1 MSSSNPSP
9 TPSPTPSQRS
19 FLPQAWRRRNLSLG
33 LLLIFVL
40 SLWLRFWQLNRLNT
54 LIFDEIYFAD
64 HGFSYLK
71 QLDLF
76 DVHPPLGKY
85 FLALGIWLHAHLFG
99 GAEVFRAAR
108 EVGDLDAIAY
118 RWLNAFTGSLIPLLV
133 GAIAYQWTHRDR
145 LTLLAAG
152 FTALDG
158 LLLVESRL
166 SLINIYLLFFG
177 LLGLWCFG
185 QAIAQNMAFKWLIA
199 AGLFWGTSA
208 SVKWNGLGFWLGF
221 FILYSLAWILE
232 ELQQWRPPKPKP
244 DKHKYEDSDVASDSI
259 IESKN
264 NNLND
269 SSKLTYPLFSSDP
282 KEKNPLRFLKK
293 TSLLKLSFSLG
304 FVPFIFY
311 RLQWIPHLQLHP
323 KFTFLEMQRQILG
336 YHESIG
342 SSVDDHPYCSAWHS
356 WIWMRR
362 PVAYYFERLQLNGE
376 TVIIDIHAMGNPILW
391 WLSTLA
397 ICALIGT
404 WLSTLWD
411 WWNQDPINGPQWCLH
426 SVLISQYAANFLP
439 WAAVS
444 RCTYIYHY
452 MAASLLA
459 FITLAWW
466 IDLGLRKR
474 SWLKQLLSWTVII
487 LIIAGFIYWLPIYI
501 GLPLSPEAF
510 HRRMWFR
517 SWY

>member
-166 SLINIYLLFFG
+166 SLINVYLLFFG

-199 AGLFWGTSA
+199 AGLFWGASA

-244 DKHKYEDSDVASDSI
+244 DKHKYEDSDV
-259 IESKN
+259 
-264 NNLND
+264 
-269 SSKLTYPLFSSDP
+269 
-282 KEKNPLRFLKK
+282 
-293 TSLLKLSFSLG
+293 
-304 FVPFIFY
+304 
-311 RLQWIPHLQLHP
+311 
-323 KFTFLEMQRQILG
+323 
-336 YHESIG
+336 
-342 SSVDDHPYCSAWHS
+342 
-356 WIWMRR
+356 
-362 PVAYYFERLQLNGE
+362 
-376 TVIIDIHAMGNPILW
+376 
-391 WLSTLA
+391 
-397 ICALIGT
+397 
-404 WLSTLWD
+404 
-411 WWNQDPINGPQWCLH
+411 
-426 SVLISQYAANFLP
+426 
-439 WAAVS
+439 
-444 RCTYIYHY
+444 
-452 MAASLLA
+452 
-459 FITLAWW
+459 
-466 IDLGLRKR
+466 
-474 SWLKQLLSWTVII
+474 
-487 LIIAGFIYWLPIYI
+487 
-501 GLPLSPEAF
+501 
-510 HRRMWFR
+510 
-517 SWY
+517 